1 MSASALPHMTADEF
15 IAWTTAQPKGARY
28 ELVDG
33 EIYAMASQRSSHAL
47 AAFRIARR
55 LAEGVEAAGLDCT
68 VYADGMAVEIDATTV
83 YEPDAIVR
91 RGPQLPGDAV
101 RVSDPLIVVEVL
113 SPSTRAVDTG
123 LKLAGYFRI
132 ASLRHYLVVRA
143 EARTVVHH
151 ARDESGAISTRIIR
165 DGPLTLEPPGIE
177 LRDLFG

>member
-1 MSASALPHMTADEF
+1 MTAHEF
-15 IAWTTAQPKGARY
+15 IAWTTAQPKGARC

-68 VYADGMAVEIDATTV
+68 VYPDGMPVEIDATTV

-91 RGPQLPGDAV
+91 CGPQLPGDAV

-132 ASLRHYLVVRA
+132 ASLRHYLVMRA